1 MSKTTGF
8 GDFLLKAASFV
19 GKASLSIASE
29 IINTSH
35 LHINKI
41 YLNKALE
48 INDLD
53 FEQKKMILEA
63 KKLNDQAL
71 SLKNEERCLLR
82 RIKEIQ
88 EDPASNSLDKCE
100 LNRLEENA
108 NRSRQKYD
116 ETYSHLK
123 PLLDEIRGFVK
134 SLMNEKRERR

>member
-1 MSKTTGF
+1 
-8 GDFLLKAASFV
+8 
-19 GKASLSIASE
+19 
-29 IINTSH
+29 
-35 LHINKI
+35 
-41 YLNKALE
+41 
-48 INDLD
+48 
-53 FEQKKMILEA
+53 MILEA

-88 EDPASNSLDKCE
+88 EDPASNSFDEFE

-108 NRSRQKYD
+108 DRSRQEYD

-134 SLMNEKRERR
+134 LLMDEKRERR